1 MVSAMRGL
9 ISLAM
14 VALISAGSWFAW
26 LAWDTT
32 YYLDPKTGYEAGPY
46 EAWQAIGSGITVIV
60 TVIIAV
66 RFAAPA
72 RVAAA
77 AAIGY
82 AIAWSSTEM
91 PGDESGMSGVGM
103 VMILIGVGVGTL
115 LIGSVAHAVM
125 FSLDAR
131 RNRGPNQQQ

>member
-1 MVSAMRGL
+1 MVSAMRKL
-9 ISLAM
+9 LPIAV
-14 VALISAGSWFAW
+14 VALVSAGSWFAW

-60 TVIIAV
+60 AVIIAV

-82 AIAWSSTEM
+82 AIAWGSTEM
-91 PGDESGMSGVGM
+91 PGDESGMSGVGL
-103 VMILIGVGVGTL
+103 VMILIGVGIGTL
-115 LIGSVAHAVM
+115 VIGSAAHAVV

-131 RNRGPNQQQ
+131 RKRGPNQQQ